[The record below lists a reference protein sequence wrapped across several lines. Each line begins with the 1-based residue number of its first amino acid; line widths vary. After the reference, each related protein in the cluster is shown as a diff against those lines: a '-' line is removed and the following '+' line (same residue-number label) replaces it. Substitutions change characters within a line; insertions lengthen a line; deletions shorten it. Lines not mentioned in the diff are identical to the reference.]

1 MAPTRAAL
9 ALVSLLRAAK
19 DHSGIATALHLP
31 FALNAHDDAVAD
43 GATALIASVGYGNS
57 EVFTALLQR
66 VPDLDIELADKAG
79 HTALAHTVVK
89 GEEGMFEALLEAKA
103 NINVKDLEKKTP
115 LMHAIARGHRARA
128 EKLVE
133 KNADINAED
142 KDNSRAL
149 TYAVQKCG
157 LEVSISLTTP
167 SLLTLSQ

>member
-1 MAPTRAAL
+1 MAPTRAAF

-31 FALNAHDDAVAD
+31 FAINAHDDAVAD
-43 GATALIASVGYGNS
+43 GATALIASVGYGNP

-66 VPDLDIELADKAG
+66 GPDLDLVDKAG

-115 LMHAIARGHRARA
+115 LMYAIARGHMAMA

-142 KDNSRAL
+142 KDNCRAL
-149 TYAVQKCG
+149 TYAVKKCG
-157 LEVSISLTTP
+157 PEVCLSLPTP

>member
-9 ALVSLLRAAK
+9 ALVGLLRAAK

-31 FALNAHDDAVAD
+31 FAINAHDDAVAD
-43 GATALIASVGYGNS
+43 GATALIASVGYGNH

-66 VPDLDIELADKAG
+66 RPDLDISDKSG

-103 NINVKDLEKKTP
+103 NIDVTDLEKKTP
-115 LMHAIARGHRARA
+115 LMHAIALERMAMA

-133 KNADINAED
+133 RKADLSAED
-142 KDNSRAL
+142 KDKCRAL

-157 LEVSISLTTP
+157 PEVSLSLATP